1 MKINGY
7 EIKIPAEK
15 IKDIRKNHTLTV
27 ELIDENFE
35 GYKNLSEGDKKAL
48 KHLVAAA
55 KIVDDIALTQDNS
68 KNIAMKK
75 GLEDAAKTSDEA
87 AEALWLF
94 NSFAG
99 VAAHNG
105 IDKEPMEIFEGIRL
119 EPGHNFY
126 PEDLSIEEFHNI
138 IGKMLNEGKID
149 ELKKILSA
157 RTMVER
163 NGDELKAIDYTEYF
177 APEFSVI
184 ANELEVAAHYT
195 TDEEF
200 KDYLGWQAQAL
211 LQNNENMD
219 MLADKH
225 WAVLQDCP
233 LEFTLSREN
242 YDDEITPTIFDNKEL
257 NARLS
262 AAGIEVNPKDTLGA
276 RAGIVNKEGTDLI
289 LKFKEMLPELAKK
302 MPYSDEYHQHITHDN
317 KQTAVDVDLAA
328 LCGDYAQCRGGMTTA
343 QNLPNSDKLS
353 VKTGGGRRNVFHRQV
368 RQEKIT
374 DNTIKILNEFV
385 SPELHKYYEPG
396 ATHLFVIGHEN
407 AHTLGPDSSYKT
419 ALGVYQ
425 HIIEENKADVA
436 SLAMLPEYVKA
447 GVIDEETLKTIYT
460 SCIMAMFLPA
470 EPVLQKPHRVADLM
484 QFNYLLNE
492 KAISFVSGKM
502 EIDFKKVPEAMY
514 GLLSESIRAQLSKD
528 PNEAKKIIDKYAI
541 WSETSQKIADFKKK
555 LGVKNYREIITHF

>member
-1 MKINGY
+1 MEINGY
-7 EIKIPAEK
+7 NIKISAER
-15 IKDIRKNHTLTV
+15 IKDIRANHTTTV
-27 ELIDENFE
+27 ELIDEDFE
-35 GYKNLSEGDKKAL
+35 GYKNLSEGNKKAL

-55 KIVDDIALTQDNS
+55 KIFDNVALKQDNS
-68 KNIAMKK
+68 KNIIMKK
-75 GLEDAAKTSDEA
+75 ALEEAAKNSDEA

-99 VAAHNG
+99 VAGHNG
-105 IDKEPMEIFEGIRL
+105 IDKEPMEIFEGIHYK
-119 EPGHNFY
+119 PGHNFY
-126 PEDLSIEEFHNI
+126 PEDLNIEEFHTILN
-138 IGKMLNEGKID
+138 KMLDEGKID

-163 NGDELKAIDYTEYF
+163 TGDELKAIDYTEYF
-177 APEFSVI
+177 APEFSAA
-184 ANELEVAAHYT
+184 ANELEVAAFYT

-211 LQNNENMD
+211 IQNNENMD
-219 MLADKH
+219 MMADKH
-225 WAVLQDCP
+225 WAILQDCP

-242 YDDEITPTIFDNKEL
+242 YDDEITPTIFDNKKL
-257 NARLS
+257 NERLS
-262 AAGIEVNPKDTLGA
+262 EAGIEVNPKDTLGA

-302 MPYSDEYHQHITHDN
+302 MPHANEYHQHITHDN

-353 VKTGGGRRNVFHRQV
+353 VKNGGGRRNVFHRQV
-368 RQEKIT
+368 RKEKIT

-385 SPELHKYYEPG
+385 TPDLHKYYEPG

-419 ALGVYQ
+419 ALGIYQ
-425 HIIEENKADVA
+425 HIMEENKADVT

-447 GVIDEETLKTIYT
+447 GVINEETLKTVYT

-484 QFNYLLNE
+484 QFNYLLNK
-492 KAISFVSGKM
+492 KAISFYSGKM

-514 GLLSESIRAQLSKD
+514 GLLSETIRAQLSKD
-528 PNEAKKIIDKYAI
+528 PNEAKKIIDKYAVWGEI
-541 WSETSQKIADFKKK
+541 NQKIADFKKK

>member
-15 IKDIRKNHTLTV
+15 IKDIRANHTQTV

-35 GYKNLSEGDKKAL
+35 GYKNLSEGNKKAF
-48 KHLVAAA
+48 KHLIAAA
-55 KIVDDIALTQDNS
+55 KIIDNVALKQDNS
-68 KNIAMKK
+68 KNIMMKN
-75 GLEDAAKTSDEA
+75 GLEEAAKTSDEA

-105 IDKEPMEIFEGIRL
+105 IDKEPMEIFEGIHY

-126 PEDLSIEEFHNI
+126 PEDLKVEEFHQI
-138 IGKMLNEGKID
+138 LHKMLDEGKIE

-177 APEFSVI
+177 APEFSAM
-184 ANELEVAAHYT
+184 ANELEVAAYYT

-211 LQNNENMD
+211 IQNNENMD
-219 MLADKH
+219 MMADKH
-225 WAVLQDCP
+225 WAILQDCP

-257 NARLS
+257 NAGLS
-262 AAGIEVNPKDTLGA
+262 AAGIDINPKDTLGA
-276 RAGIVNKEGTDLI
+276 RVGIVNKEGTDLI

-302 MPYSDEYHQHITHDN
+302 MPFADEYHQHITHDN

-368 RQEKIT
+368 RKEKMS
-374 DNTIKILNEFV
+374 DNIIKILNEFV
-385 SPELHKYYEPG
+385 APELHKYYEPG

-419 ALGVYQ
+419 ALGIYQ
-425 HIIEENKADVA
+425 HVMEENKADVT
-436 SLAMLPEYVKA
+436 SLAMLPEYVKS
-447 GVIDEETLKTIYT
+447 GIIDEETLKKTYT
-460 SCIMAMFLPA
+460 GCIIAMFLPA

-484 QFNYLLNE
+484 QFNYLLKE
-492 KAISFVSGKM
+492 KAISFDSGKM

-514 GLLSESIRAQLSKD
+514 GLLSETIRAQLSKD
-528 PNEAKKIIDKYAI
+528 PNEAKKIIDKYALWGEI
-541 WSETSQKIADFKKK
+541 SQKIADFKKK

>member
-15 IKDIRKNHTLTV
+15 IKDIRANHTQTV

-35 GYKNLSEGDKKAL
+35 GYKNLSEGNKKAF
-48 KHLVAAA
+48 KHLIAAA
-55 KIVDDIALTQDNS
+55 KIIDNVALKQDNS
-68 KNIAMKK
+68 KNIMMKN
-75 GLEDAAKTSDEA
+75 GLEEAAKTSDEA

-94 NSFAG
+94 NSFSG
-99 VAAHNG
+99 VAGHNG
-105 IDKEPMEIFEGIRL
+105 IDKEPMEIFEGIHL

-126 PEDLSIEEFHNI
+126 PEDLSVEEFHQI
-138 IGKMLNEGKID
+138 LHKMLDEGKIE

-177 APEFSVI
+177 APEFSAM
-184 ANELEVAAHYT
+184 ANELEVAAYYT

-211 LQNNENMD
+211 IQNNENMD
-219 MLADKH
+219 MMADKH
-225 WAVLQDCP
+225 WAILQDCP

-257 NARLS
+257 NTHLS
-262 AAGIEVNPKDTLGA
+262 AAGIEINPKDTLGA
-276 RAGIVNKEGTDLI
+276 RVGIVNKEGTDLI

-302 MPYSDEYHQHITHDN
+302 MPFADEYHQHITHDN

-368 RQEKIT
+368 RKEKMS

-385 SPELHKYYEPG
+385 APELHKYYEPG

-419 ALGVYQ
+419 ALGIYQ
-425 HIIEENKADVA
+425 HVMEENKADVA
-436 SLAMLPEYVKA
+436 SLAMLPEYVKS
-447 GVIDEETLKTIYT
+447 GIIDEETLKKTYT
-460 SCIMAMFLPA
+460 GCIIAMFLPA

-484 QFNYLLNE
+484 QFNYLLKE
-492 KAISFVSGKM
+492 KAISFDSGKM

-514 GLLSESIRAQLSKD
+514 GLLSETIRAQLSKD
-528 PNEAKKIIDKYAI
+528 PNEAKKIIDKYALWGEI
-541 WSETSQKIADFKKK
+541 SQKIADFKKK